1 MKPIVELVSEWDN
14 YQNRHTQVS
23 VEEFCKYY
31 LSRKKEQKGIGKLF
45 GGMAPPDI
53 DTILAKT
60 IGRISA
66 MHIAYSKLALK
77 EVKEIEFEW
86 FFFMNAIFHQGEA
99 KKTDIIAYN
108 FFEQS
113 TGNDILSRIKKA
125 GFIIDRNDP
134 NDKRARLIKLT
145 TKGEKMLF
153 HLYELLYKP
162 TYFMFSDIP
171 EDDKQLLVK
180 LLSDTEIRHGKVL
193 SENRNKNLDE
203 LIEKSLCKEKTT
215 VVYEQL
221 KNRIDLFK
229 QSKQKK

>member
-1 MKPIVELVSEWDN
+1 MKPIVELISEWDTF
-14 YQNRHTQVS
+14 QNRHTQVS

-31 LSRKKEQKGIGKLF
+31 LAKKKEENGSGELF

-53 DTILAKT
+53 DTILAKI
-60 IGRISA
+60 IGRIGA

-125 GFIIDRNDP
+125 GLIMEREAP

-145 TKGEKMLF
+145 AEGEKILF
-153 HLYELLYKP
+153 SLYELLYKP
-162 TYFMFSDIP
+162 TYLMFSEIP
-171 EDDKQLLVK
+171 DDDKQLIVK
-180 LLSDTEIRHGKVL
+180 LLSDTEIRHGKIL

-203 LIEKSLCKEKTT
+203 LLEKSFGKEKTIE
-215 VVYEQL
+215 VYEQL
-221 KNRIDLFK
+221 KGRINRFK
-229 QSKQKK
+229 QSRQII